1 MATLTWDGIGERI
14 FETGVSKG
22 VFYDFV
28 GAGVAWN
35 GLISIDENIDTEVE
49 AVIFDG
55 LKINDIITLGNFSA
69 TLRAFTYP
77 DEFLPY
83 EGIIETDYGVMVTDQ
98 PYERFGLC
106 YQTQVGDDVN
116 GLETNYKIHVIYNLT
131 ALVSTKAYQTM
142 SLESQPHEFEWT
154 ISAIPEEIENYRST
168 AHLIFDSRKIAPEV
182 MSKIKEVLYGTDMQ
196 DAYLPPAS
204 QLMKMIKDWILALP

>member
-1 MATLTWDGIGERI
+1 MTTLTWDGIGERI
-14 FETGVSKG
+14 FETGVSNG

-49 AVIFDG
+49 PVIFDG
-55 LKINDIITLGNFSA
+55 LKIDDIVTLGNFSA

-83 EGIIETDYGVMVTDQ
+83 EGIVETDYGVMVTDQ

-106 YQTQVGDDVN
+106 YQTRVGDDLN
-116 GLETNYKIHVIYNLT
+116 GLEGNYKINVIYNLT
-131 ALVSTKAYQTM
+131 ALVSTKSYQTM
-142 SLESQPHEFEWT
+142 ALESQPHEFEWT
-154 ISAIPEEIENYRST
+154 VSAIPEEIENYRPT

-182 MSKIKEVLYGTDMQ
+182 MSKIKEVLYGTDTQ

-204 QLMKMIKDWILALP
+204 QLVKMIKDWVLTPP